1 LILKNKTKKKKKK
14 ILFLYS
20 LQYTLMTTPEIKQVT
35 KDLLVGIT
43 AQRAA
48 LERQP
53 LDVSSVA
60 SACKQN
66 AVLLM
71 TFNTKVAALGTVP
84 SELLDAAVDSC
95 RQFIVFAQNCC
106 AAQYADLSAAAR
118 HSQKFSGAVRAVL
131 AAINTPAA
139 STATTSSTSTADDLP
154 SPPSN
159 NNNNSGGS
167 SSANNVAALAQK
179 QAQSNAIANAF
190 ASPSPVNAGRGGAG
204 VNRVQSTGHDSAS
217 PGGRGGGGGV
227 VRVQSSGP
235 NSNGYNVAASAADM
249 DAFADSMIDD
259 LNDMDAILKSEQQQQ
274 QQQQLPAAPTKM
286 APQKTAPAKLHIP
299 PPVSN
304 NSIDALDAFLDDI
317 DAAGEA
323 VAPADTLKKGDS
335 QRNVYGTLPRP
346 QARPMPAAAAPV
358 AAAPSSPVEARGAYG
373 KLPSAPRP
381 QSMHQNATQS
391 SLPKPAGG
399 TMVLAPALKKT
410 PVPVPSGSNSM
421 REPKAAAA
429 PLPEAGG
436 HYQQVPLASVF
447 KQQATAA
454 VDELDSLLDDIV
466 DTVPPKSAAPATG
479 KDAAQ
484 SALDELDFLDD
495 L

>member
-1 LILKNKTKKKKKK
+1 
-14 ILFLYS
+14 
-20 LQYTLMTTPEIKQVT
+20 MTTPEIKQVT
-35 KDLLVGIT
+35 KELLIGIT

-53 LDVSSVA
+53 LDVTSVA

-71 TFNTKVAALGTVP
+71 TFNTKVTALGSVP
-84 SELLDAAVDSC
+84 SDLLNAAVDSC

-106 AAQYADLSAAAR
+106 VAQFADLSAAAR

-131 AAINTPAA
+131 AAINTP
-139 STATTSSTSTADDLP
+139 STSSNNNSSMAADDLP
-154 SPPSN
+154 TPPSN
-159 NNNNSGGS
+159 
-167 SSANNVAALAQK
+167 ANNAQNANSVAALAQK
-179 QAQSNAIANAF
+179 KAQSDAIANAF
-190 ASPSPVNAGRGGAG
+190 ASPSPVASGRG
-204 VNRVQSTGHDSAS
+204 VNRVQSSGHDYAS
-217 PGGRGGGGGV
+217 PVGRGAGGAVGN
-227 VRVQSSGP
+227 RVQSSDH
-235 NSNGYNVAASAADM
+235 SSDL
-249 DAFADSMIDD
+249 DSFADTMMDD
-259 LNDMDAILKSEQQQQ
+259 LNDMDAMLKNDLQV
-274 QQQQLPAAPTKM
+274 PAPSKM
-286 APQKTAPAKLHIP
+286 APQKSPTPVAATAPKLHIP

-304 NSIDALDAFLDDI
+304 DSIDALDAFLDDI
-317 DAAGEA
+317 DAAGETA
-323 VAPADTLKKGDS
+323 APSDAPKKGDS

-346 QARPMPAAAAPV
+346 QARPMPAAVATAA
-358 AAAPSSPVEARGAYG
+358 AAAKPPSAPSSPVEARGAYG

-391 SLPKPAGG
+391 SLPKPAAGPI
-399 TMVLAPALKKT
+399 VLAPALKKT
-410 PVPVPSGSNSM
+410 PVPIPSGGGSSM
-421 REPKAAAA
+421 REPKPAAA

-447 KQQATAA
+447 KQQATDA

-466 DTVPPKSAAPATG
+466 DTAPTPAAAAKPATG

-484 SALDELDFLDD
+484 NALDELDFLDD

>member
-1 LILKNKTKKKKKK
+1 
-14 ILFLYS
+14 LFFFS
-20 LQYTLMTTPEIKQVT
+20 PAMTTPEIKQVT

-84 SELLDAAVDSC
+84 TDLLDAAVDSC

-106 AAQYADLSAAAR
+106 VAQFADLSAAAR

-131 AAINTPAA
+131 GAINTP
-139 STATTSSTSTADDLP
+139 TSSSSASSSTADDLP
-154 SPPSN
+154 TPPT
-159 NNNNSGGS
+159 NSTN
-167 SSANNVAALAQK
+167 ANNVAALAQK

-190 ASPSPVNAGRGGAG
+190 ASPSPVSAGRGAGG

-217 PGGRGGGGGV
+217 PGGRGAGV
-227 VRVQSSGP
+227 QRVQSSGP
-235 NSNGYNVAASAADM
+235 NSNGYNVAAAAADM

-259 LNDMDAILKSEQQQQ
+259 LNDMDAMLKNEMQQQQ
-274 QQQQLPAAPTKM
+274 QMPAAPTKM
-286 APQKTAPAKLHIP
+286 APQKAPAAAAGAPKLHIP

-323 VAPADTLKKGDS
+323 VAPSDAMKKGDS

-346 QARPMPAAAAPV
+346 QARPMPGAAAAAPPAVV
-358 AAAPSSPVEARGAYG
+358 AAAKPPSAPSSPVEARGAYG

-410 PVPVPSGSNSM
+410 PVPVPSGGGGGGSNSM
-421 REPKAAAA
+421 REPKTTAA
-429 PLPEAGG
+429 LPEAGG

-466 DTVPPKSAAPATG
+466 DTAPAPAAKAAPTG

>member
-1 LILKNKTKKKKKK
+1 
-14 ILFLYS
+14 
-20 LQYTLMTTPEIKQVT
+20 MTTPEIKQVT
-35 KDLLVGIT
+35 KELLIGIT

-53 LDVSSVA
+53 LDVTSVA

-71 TFNTKVAALGTVP
+71 TFNTKVAALGSVP
-84 SELLDAAVDSC
+84 SDLLNAAVDSC

-106 AAQYADLSAAAR
+106 VAQFADLSAAAR
-118 HSQKFSGAVRAVL
+118 HSQKFSGAVRSVL
-131 AAINTPAA
+131 AAINTP
-139 STATTSSTSTADDLP
+139 STSSNMAADDLP
-154 SPPSN
+154 TPPSN
-159 NNNNSGGS
+159 NGSGQNANS
-167 SSANNVAALAQK
+167 VAALAQK
-179 QAQSNAIANAF
+179 KAQSDAIANAF
-190 ASPSPVNAGRGGAG
+190 APPSPVGSGRG
-204 VNRVQSTGHDSAS
+204 VNRVQSSGHDYAS
-217 PGGRGGGGGV
+217 PVGRGGGSGGAGGSGIN
-227 VRVQSSGP
+227 RVQSSGH
-235 NSNGYNVAASAADM
+235 SSDL
-249 DAFADSMIDD
+249 DSFADSMMDD
-259 LNDMDAILKSEQQQQ
+259 LNDMDAMLKNELQV
-274 QQQQLPAAPTKM
+274 PAAPSKM
-286 APQKTAPAKLHIP
+286 APQKSPTPTAATAAPKLHIP
-299 PPVSN
+299 PPASN
-304 NSIDALDAFLDDI
+304 DSIDALDAFLDDI

-323 VAPADTLKKGDS
+323 AAPSDAPKKGDS

-346 QARPMPAAAAPV
+346 QARPMPAAVATAA
-358 AAAPSSPVEARGAYG
+358 AAKPPSAPSSPVEARGAYG

-391 SLPKPAGG
+391 SLPKPTAGPI
-399 TMVLAPALKKT
+399 VLAPALKKT
-410 PVPVPSGSNSM
+410 PVPIPSGGGSSM
-421 REPKAAAA
+421 REPKPAAA

-447 KQQATAA
+447 KQQATDA

-466 DTVPPKSAAPATG
+466 DTAPTPAAAKPATG